1 MLNWH
6 EYKAFPIIS
15 HDYDLCHIYLYLL
28 EKTFPVAVSFLNLIS
43 IRPNLE
49 SGFGMSKVNSKS
61 VLVYEL
67 IGMMFI
73 ILLGSA
79 LHFTFEIFGK
89 SPLVGVFSAVN
100 ECVWEH
106 LKLAFW
112 PALLYML
119 VEYAPLKK
127 SANNFLFAKTAG
139 ACLMIVLIP
148 IVFYSYTAVAGESIF
163 IIDISTFVV
172 AVVIGQLL
180 SFKLLSYKKL
190 SENYSRLSIILLV
203 LLALAFAL
211 FTFYPP
217 QLPIFRD
224 PITGKYGIAG

>member
-1 MLNWH
+1 
-6 EYKAFPIIS
+6 
-15 HDYDLCHIYLYLL
+15 
-28 EKTFPVAVSFLNLIS
+28 
-43 IRPNLE
+43 
-49 SGFGMSKVNSKS
+49 MSKVNSKS

-67 IGMMFI
+67 VGMVFI

-119 VEYAPLKK
+119 IEYVPLKK
-127 SANNFLFAKTAG
+127 AANNFLFAKTAG

-163 IIDISTFVV
+163 IIDISTFVI

-180 SFKLLSYKKL
+180 SLKLLSYKKL
-190 SENYSRLSIILLV
+190 SDNYNRISIMLLV
-203 LLALAFAL
+203 LLVLAFAL

-217 QLPIFRD
+217 RLPIFRD
-224 PITGKYGIAG
+224 STTGKYGIAG

>member
-1 MLNWH
+1 MLNWD
-6 EYKAFPIIS
+6 EYKAFPTTG
-15 HDYDLCHIYLYLL
+15 HDYDACHIYLCLL
-28 EKTFPVAVSFLNLIS
+28 EKTFPVAGSFLNLIS
-43 IRPNLE
+43 IYAKLE
-49 SGFGMSKVNSKS
+49 FGFDMSKVNGKS
-61 VLVYEL
+61 LLVYEL
-67 IGMMFI
+67 IGMLFI

-79 LHFTFEIFGK
+79 LHFTFEISGK
-89 SPLVGVFSAVN
+89 SPFVGVFSAVN

-112 PALLYML
+112 PALLYMFI
-119 VEYAPLKK
+119 EYAPLKK
-127 SANNFLFAKTAG
+127 SVNNFLFAKTAG

-163 IIDISTFVV
+163 IIDISTFVI

-180 SFKLLSYKKL
+180 SLKLLSYKKL
-190 SENYSRLSIILLV
+190 SDNYNRISIILLV

-224 PITGKYGIAG
+224 PNTGKYGIAG

>member
-1 MLNWH
+1 MST
-6 EYKAFPIIS
+6 IT
-15 HDYDLCHIYLYLL
+15 
-28 EKTFPVAVSFLNLIS
+28 TFFVVSSFLSLIS
-43 IRPNLE
+43 IYANLE
-49 SGFGMSKVNSKS
+49 SGFGMSKVNGKS
-61 VLVYEL
+61 LLVYEL
-67 IGMMFI
+67 VGMVFI

-79 LHFTFEIFGK
+79 LHFTFEVSSKF
-89 SPLVGVFSAVN
+89 PLVGVFSAVN

-119 VEYAPLKK
+119 IEYVPLKK
-127 SANNFLFAKTAG
+127 AANNLFAKTAG

-148 IVFYSYTAVAGESIF
+148 IVFYSCTAVAGESIF
-163 IIDISTFVV
+163 IIDISTFVI

-180 SFKLLSYKKL
+180 SLKLLSYKKL
-190 SENYSRLSIILLV
+190 SDNYNRISIILLV

-224 PITGKYGIAG
+224 PTTGKYGIAG

>member
-1 MLNWH
+1 
-6 EYKAFPIIS
+6 
-15 HDYDLCHIYLYLL
+15 
-28 EKTFPVAVSFLNLIS
+28 
-43 IRPNLE
+43 
-49 SGFGMSKVNSKS
+49 MSKVNSKS

-112 PALLYML
+112 PALLYMFI
-119 VEYAPLKK
+119 EYVPLKK
-127 SANNFLFAKTAG
+127 AADNFLFAKTAG
-139 ACLMIVLIP
+139 ACLMIILIP
-148 IVFYSYTAVAGESIF
+148 IVFYSYTAVTGESIF
-163 IIDISTFVV
+163 VIDISTFVV

-190 SENYSRLSIILLV
+190 SENYNRISIILLV

-224 PITGKYGIAG
+224 PNTGKYGIAG

>member
-1 MLNWH
+1 VS
-6 EYKAFPIIS
+6 AR
-15 HDYDLCHIYLYLL
+15 
-28 EKTFPVAVSFLNLIS
+28 KTFLVAGSFLNLIS
-43 IRPNLE
+43 IYANLE
-49 SGFGMSKVNSKS
+49 SGFGMSKVNGKS
-61 VLVYEL
+61 LLVYEL

-79 LHFTFEIFGK
+79 LHFTFEISGK

-112 PALLYML
+112 PALLYMFI
-119 VEYAPLKK
+119 EYAPLKK

-139 ACLMIVLIP
+139 ACSMIVLIP

-163 IIDISTFVV
+163 VIDISTFVV

-190 SENYSRLSIILLV
+190 SENYNRISIILLV
-203 LLALAFAL
+203 LLVLAFAL

-224 PITGKYGIAG
+224 PNTGKYGIAG

>member
-1 MLNWH
+1 
-6 EYKAFPIIS
+6 
-15 HDYDLCHIYLYLL
+15 
-28 EKTFPVAVSFLNLIS
+28 
-43 IRPNLE
+43 
-49 SGFGMSKVNSKS
+49 MSKVNSKS

-119 VEYAPLKK
+119 VEYVPLKR

-148 IVFYSYTAVAGESIF
+148 IVFYSYTAIAGKSIF
-163 IIDISTFVV
+163 VIDISTFVV

-180 SFKLLSYKKL
+180 SFKLLSYKRL
-190 SENYSRLSIILLV
+190 SEHYDRLSIILLV
-203 LLALAFAL
+203 LLVLAFAL

-224 PITGKYGIAG
+224 PNTGKYGIAG

>member
-1 MLNWH
+1 
-6 EYKAFPIIS
+6 
-15 HDYDLCHIYLYLL
+15 
-28 EKTFPVAVSFLNLIS
+28 
-43 IRPNLE
+43 
-49 SGFGMSKVNSKS
+49 MSKVNGKS
-61 VLVYEL
+61 LLVYEL

-79 LHFTFEIFGK
+79 LHFTFEISGK

-112 PALLYML
+112 PALLYMFI
-119 VEYAPLKK
+119 EYAPLKK
-127 SANNFLFAKTAG
+127 PANNFLFAKTAG

-148 IVFYSYTAVAGESIF
+148 IVFYSYTAVTGESIF
-163 IIDISTFVV
+163 AIDISTFVV

-190 SENYSRLSIILLV
+190 SENYNRISIILLV

-224 PITGKYGIAG
+224 PITGKYGFTG